1 MNRFYTLILFLC
13 CTLSI
18 AAQTVLF
25 KTDSVRKYPYRIP
38 AIVNTVK
45 GELIAIVDYRPCG
58 ADIGYG
64 RVDLV
69 MKTSKDNGKTWSGE
83 QIIIEGTGK
92 GVDAGYGDA
101 CLVADRKNNELLMVC
116 ASGDI
121 PYQRSTIEHP
131 LRIETLRAS
140 YDTVK
145 KQWVWTKPK
154 DHTSEFYNK
163 LFKDTNPSMF
173 MSSGKVCQSSIV
185 KVGKYYRVYAALCT
199 RKGNFVVYS
208 DDFGDTWN
216 VLGNATESCA
226 PQGDEVKCEELP
238 DGSVIISSR
247 KDGGRYFNIFHFKD
261 LKKAIGTWEVEVDS
275 RKAKGG
281 IANAGTPCNG
291 EVLLIPAKEILT
303 GAKTYLLLQSIPAG
317 PGRKN
322 VSVYY
327 KDMGSLVKN
336 KKNRISSMDIA
347 SDWNGVYKVS
357 NTNSSYSTMCVQ
369 ADGKLGFFY
378 EEAPKDLHELT
389 YLPFSVET
397 ITAGKYTYRKK

>member
-1 MNRFYTLILFLC
+1 MNRIYNLILLLG
-13 CTLSI
+13 CTLSV

-38 AIVNTVK
+38 A
-45 GELIAIVDYRPCG
+45 
-58 ADIGYG
+58 
-64 RVDLV
+64 
-69 MKTSKDNGKTWSGE
+69 
-83 QIIIEGTGK
+83 IIEGTGK

-101 CLVADRKNNELLMVC
+101 CLVADRKNNELLLVC

-121 PYQRSTIEHP
+121 PYQRSTVEHP
-131 LRIETLRAS
+131 MRIETLRAS
-140 YDTVK
+140 YDNVK

-154 DHTSEFYNK
+154 DHTNEFYNK
-163 LFKDTNPSMF
+163 LFNNTNPSMF

-185 KVGKYYRVYAALCT
+185 KVGKYYRIYAALCT
-199 RKGNFVVYS
+199 HKGNFVVYS
-208 DDFGDTWN
+208 DNFGDTWN
-216 VLGNATESCA
+216 VLGKATESCA

-357 NTNSSYSTMCVQ
+357 HTNSSYSTMCVQ

-389 YLPFSVET
+389 YLPLSIET